1 MTHFFSLPT
10 LCNFLKPLLHGSSLL
25 LIVSVPMMAADAKE
39 NSKLTNPSIG
49 TSGTSVTS
57 MPSSPED
64 QFLLG
69 KAYAEGSGTEKSLP
83 KAVICWTKA
92 AKAGN
97 ERAQYNLA
105 TLYLD
110 GKGVTHDPELAF
122 QWLEKASAQGN
133 ARATGLLGYL
143 TCYGIGTDLDE
154 KKGEAL
160 LREAIA
166 KGDPNAMVMLGDRLL
181 IPRAKGSI
189 SKPDEKKFACRT
201 DEQIMESLKLLERAA
216 NAGIPRACRLLAEK
230 FALDKSD
237 HENVKTAARWY
248 FQGAWLGDAY
258 CQRQT
263 ALEYMSW
270 SDPFDAYPWI
280 LLASEQEVPGTKEIL
295 ENCTASLTPPQIKE
309 GKRHAEDIKAWISWR
324 RSRANF

>member
-1 MTHFFSLPT
+1 MIPYLSLPT
-10 LCNFLKPLLHGSSLL
+10 LCQFLKPLVHGSSLL
-25 LIVSVPMMAADAKE
+25 LIVSGPIMAADTNQPLKP
-39 NSKLTNPSIG
+39 SKHTDGISI
-49 TSGTSVTS
+49 
-57 MPSSPED
+57 PSSPED

-97 ERAQYNLA
+97 QRAQYNLA

-110 GKGVTHDPELAF
+110 GKGVKRDPELAF

-143 TCYGIGTDLDE
+143 TCQGIGTDTDE

-166 KGDPNAMVMLGDRLL
+166 KGDPHAMVMLGDRHL
-181 IPRAKGSI
+181 IPRAKGTI
-189 SKPDEKKFACRT
+189 SKVDEEKFAHRT
-201 DEQIMESLKLLERAA
+201 DEQITESVELLERAA
-216 NAGIPRACRLLAEK
+216 NAGMPRACRLLAEK
-230 FALDKSD
+230 FALDKID
-237 HENVKTAARWY
+237 PENVKIAARWY

-263 ALEYMSW
+263 ALEYLSW
-270 SDPFDAYPWI
+270 HDQFDAYPWI
-280 LLASEQEVPGTKEIL
+280 LLASEQKVPGTKEIL
-295 ENCTASLTPPQIKE
+295 DCCTASLTPDQQKE
-309 GKRHAEDIKAWISWR
+309 GKRRSEEIKSWISWR
-324 RSRANF
+324 QSRVNF

>member
-1 MTHFFSLPT
+1 MTPIFSLPT
-10 LCNFLKPLLHGSSLL
+10 LCHFLKPLVYASSLV
-25 LIVSVPMMAADAKE
+25 LIISGPVMAADAKE
-39 NSKLTNPSIG
+39 TSKESNSTIG
-49 TSGTSVTS
+49 TSGTS

-69 KAYAEGSGTEKSLP
+69 KAYEEGSGTEKSLP

-110 GKGVTHDPELAF
+110 GKGVTRDPELAF

-143 TCYGIGTDLDE
+143 TCQGIGTDLNE

-189 SKPDEKKFACRT
+189 SMVDAGRFAHRT
-201 DEQIMESLKLLERAA
+201 DEQIMESVNLLERAA
-216 NAGIPRACRLLAEK
+216 NAGMPRACRLLAEK
-230 FALDKSD
+230 FALNKSD
-237 HENVKTAARWY
+237 PENVKTAARWY

-258 CQRQT
+258 CQVQT
-263 ALEYMSW
+263 ALEYLSW
-270 SDPFDAYPWI
+270 SDAIDAYPWI
-280 LLASEQEVPGTKEIL
+280 LLASEQKIPGTKEIL
-295 ENCTASLTPPQIKE
+295 KNCTGSLTPPQIEE
-309 GKRHAEDIKAWISWR
+309 GKRHAEEIKAWISWR
-324 RSRANF
+324 RSRSNS

>member
-1 MTHFFSLPT
+1 MNPFLSPPT
-10 LCNFLKPLLHGSSLL
+10 LCHFLKPLLQGSSLL
-25 LIVSVPMMAADAKE
+25 LIVSGQVMAADAKE
-39 NSKLTNPSIG
+39 TSKQSNPSIG
-49 TSGTSVTS
+49 TSGTSGTS
-57 MPSSPED
+57 MPSSSED

-69 KAYAEGSGTEKSLP
+69 KAYAEGSGTEKSLS

-92 AKAGN
+92 ANTGN

-110 GKGVTHDPELAF
+110 GKGVKRDPELAF

-143 TCYGIGTDLDE
+143 TCHGIGTDTDE

-181 IPRAKGSI
+181 IPRVKGTI
-189 SKPDEKKFACRT
+189 SKVDAEKFAYRT
-201 DEQIMESLKLLERAA
+201 DEQIIESVALLERAA

-237 HENVKTAARWY
+237 PENVKTAARWY

-258 CQRQT
+258 CQRQA
-263 ALEYMSW
+263 ALEYLSW

-280 LLASEQEVPGTKEIL
+280 LLASEQKVPGTKDIL
-295 ENCTASLTPPQIKE
+295 ESCTASLTPPQIKE
-309 GKRHAEDIKAWISWR
+309 GKRHAEEIKAWICWR
-324 RSRANF
+324 RSRSNS

>member
-10 LCNFLKPLLHGSSLL
+10 FCHFLKPLLHISSLL
-25 LIVSVPMMAADAKE
+25 LIVSVPVMAADAKE
-39 NSKLTNPSIG
+39 TSKQSNLSHG
-49 TSGTSVTS
+49 TSGTS
-57 MPSSPED
+57 MPSSSED

-92 AKAGN
+92 ANTGN

-105 TLYLD
+105 TLYLE
-110 GKGVTHDPELAF
+110 GKGVKRDPELAF
-122 QWLEKASAQGN
+122 KWLEKASAQGN

-143 TCYGIGTDLDE
+143 TCQGIGTDADE

-166 KGDPNAMVMLGDRLL
+166 KGDPNAMVMLGDRHL
-181 IPRAKGSI
+181 IPRAKGTI
-189 SKPDEKKFACRT
+189 SKVDAEKYAYRT
-201 DEQIMESLKLLERAA
+201 DEQIMESVKLLERAA
-216 NAGIPRACRLLAEK
+216 NAGMPRACRLLAEK
-230 FALDKSD
+230 YALDKID
-237 HENVKTAARWY
+237 PENVKIAARWY

-263 ALEYMSW
+263 ALEYLSW

-280 LLASEQEVPGTKEIL
+280 LLASEQKIPGTKEIL
-295 ENCTASLTPPQIKE
+295 ENCTASLTPPQIEE
-309 GKRHAEDIKAWISWR
+309 GKRHAEEIKAWINWR
-324 RSRANF
+324 RSRANS